1 MHIINASVHKMQ
13 TRTRSDSTRSSKLSS
28 LHMVGEYGNHAQPAQ
43 ESLPPDSHA
52 RQAQMR
58 YGRMDS
64 EWSGRPRTLRLW
76 IIIMIDLG
84 DKLDCCNGCQLTTC

>member
-52 RQAQMR
+52 RQTQTR
-58 YGRMDS
+58 YITVYSPTDGCRIQACEAAAS
-64 EWSGRPRTLRLW
+64 EREHQR
-76 IIIMIDLG
+76 
-84 DKLDCCNGCQLTTC
+84 